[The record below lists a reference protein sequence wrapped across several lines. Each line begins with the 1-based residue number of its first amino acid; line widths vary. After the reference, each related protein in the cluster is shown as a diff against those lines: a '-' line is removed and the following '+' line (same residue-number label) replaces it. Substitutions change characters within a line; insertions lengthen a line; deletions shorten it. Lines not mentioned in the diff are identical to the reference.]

1 MTDKTFC
8 TKKYIIEVKGDVV
21 TNGLTHYAQNWVC
34 CGMSSPI
41 TDDGYSFD
49 KKAHAVVS
57 NLVLNENIRAVPY
70 AIYLTKQGI
79 AAYDTGNL
87 SAYPGYGA
95 AWEYYKEN
103 ISKISNL
110 LKLNVPKEVEQT
122 FYNGLYTDVFSIL
135 ELFLSDFIL
144 CMIYSNETVY
154 DNAVQYYKDYKTEQG
169 CDVNKISDI
178 ERNVHDF
185 FFEGVVYHRFDKV
198 EQMFKQI
205 LEIDFPKYK
214 KLSDYLHRRNNIVHR
229 FSLSNRD
236 RMRMT
241 NSTVEDVTKLIYTS
255 NSFVDSLIMNVNKV
269 YKNV

>member
-1 MTDKTFC
+1 M
-8 TKKYIIEVKGDVV
+8 KKYIIEVKGEIVA
-21 TNGLTHYAQNWVC
+21 NAQIHYAQGWTC
-34 CGMSSPI
+34 CDISSPI
-41 TDDGYSFD
+41 TDSGYSYD
-49 KKAHAVVS
+49 EKTHTVNS
-57 NLVLNENIRAVPY
+57 DLLLNEKLRAVPY
-70 AIYLTKQGI
+70 AVYYTQKGI
-79 AAYDTGNL
+79 AAKSTGDIA
-87 SAYPGYGA
+87 AYPGYGA